1 MPNRKTPT
9 PPTRKYVTM
18 SVGLPPEVY
27 EKIMTL
33 ADEAGLGIAEWCRKY
48 LPKFLRDVEAHGP
61 DSASMRIAAPSEPP
75 PPARTNE
82 SGVRARISVEAAR
95 EQLAAATLGMSVE
108 DLRRVTLHAAVNSVL
123 ERVAAT
129 ARAPA
134 SEPPVAAVPRPRG
147 RPRKIG

>member
-1 MPNRKTPT
+1 MTTRKTPT

-108 DLRRVTLHAAVNSVL
+108 DLQRATLHAAVNSVL
-123 ERVAAT
+123 ERVAAS
-129 ARAPA
+129 AAPA
-134 SEPPVAAVPRPRG
+134 APTTAPRGRG
-147 RPRKIG
+147 RPRKTG